1 MEGLVSVLVIMGV
14 IVFVFLW
21 ANWENKSNA
30 KDLAATKARDDMFAR
45 ADRIS
50 QAKRAKAEVE
60 AMNRAKAEEK
70 YREAEAA
77 VEAKKKAKAEEE
89 ARKAKVE
96 EETRRVK
103 AVEEARKAKA
113 EEEARQA
120 KAAEFT
126 AARKVFL
133 LWAIDVDLIRLNKI
147 AFIVS
152 EIEDFDLYSKS
163 NGVSQL
169 TIEQMIEIQ
178 KSYRAGSHG
187 EIKPPAPQIHPTQN
201 STRENKHLNHEN
213 INLGIFGKPSTE
225 RSESLLYM
233 SQEERAADYDM
244 AVANGDSQRLQEHE
258 DFIQSVMKGLG
269 L

>member
-1 MEGLVSVLVIMGV
+1 MGVLV
-14 IVFVFLW
+14 FVVLW

-30 KDLAATKARDDMFAR
+30 KDLAAAKARADMFAR

-50 QAKRAKAEVE
+50 QADKAKSEE
-60 AMNRAKAEEK
+60 YWKTKAEE
-70 YREAEAA
+70 EAR
-77 VEAKKKAKAEEE
+77 KKAKAEEE
-89 ARKAKVE
+89 ARKAKAE
-96 EETRRVK
+96 EEARKAKAEEEDRRVK
-103 AVEEARKAKA
+103 AEEEARRVKEARKAKA

-120 KAAEFT
+120 KAAEFA

-152 EIEDFDLYSKS
+152 EIEGFDLYSKS

-258 DFIQSVMKGLG
+258 DFIQSVMKGLS

>member
-50 QAKRAKAEVE
+50 LAKRVKAEVE

-89 ARKAKVE
+89 
-96 EETRRVK
+96 TRRVK
-103 AVEEARKAKA
+103 AEEEARKAKA

-269 L
+269 R

>member
-1 MEGLVSVLVIMGV
+1 MEELAVVLVIMGV
-14 IVFVFLW
+14 LVFLVLW
-21 ANWENKSNA
+21 LNWENKSNA
-30 KDLAATKARDDMFAR
+30 NDLAAAKARADMFAR

-50 QAKRAKAEVE
+50 QADKAKSEE
-60 AMNRAKAEEK
+60 YWKTKA
-70 YREAEAA
+70 EAEAR
-77 VEAKKKAKAEEE
+77 KKAKAEEE
-89 ARKAKVE
+89 ARKAKAE
-96 EETRRVK
+96 EDARK
-103 AVEEARKAKA
+103 AKAEEEARKAKA
-113 EEEARQA
+113 EEEARKA
-120 KAAEFT
+120 NAAEFA

-152 EIEDFDLYSKS
+152 EIEGFDLYSKS

-178 KSYRAGSHG
+178 NSYPAGSHG

>member
-1 MEGLVSVLVIMGV
+1 MGV

-30 KDLAATKARDDMFAR
+30 KDLADTKARDDMFAR

-50 QAKRAKAEVE
+50 LATRADRISLAKRVKAEVE

-120 KAAEFT
+120 KAAEFA

-152 EIEDFDLYSKS
+152 EIEGFDLYSKS

-178 KSYRAGSHG
+178 NSYPAGSHG
-187 EIKPPAPQIHPTQN
+187 EIKPPAPQVHLTQN
-201 STRENKHLNHEN
+201 STREIKNFKYEN
-213 INLGIFGKPSTE
+213 QNTNNVADDGWDLADIVGG
-225 RSESLLYM
+225 SEWLTDD
-233 SQEERAADYDM
+233 EAGR
-244 AVANGDSQRLQEHE
+244 
-258 DFIQSVMKGLG
+258 
-269 L
+269 

>member
-1 MEGLVSVLVIMGV
+1 MEGLAVVLVIMGV
-14 IVFVFLW
+14 LVFLVLW
-21 ANWENKSNA
+21 VNWENDSNA
-30 KDLAATKARDDMFAR
+30 KDLAAAKARADMFAR

-50 QAKRAKAEVE
+50 QADKAKSEEYWKTKAEEE
-60 AMNRAKAEEK
+60 AMKKAKAEEK

-77 VEAKKKAKAEEE
+77 VEAKKKAKAE
-89 ARKAKVE
+89 V
-96 EETRRVK
+96 
-103 AVEEARKAKA
+103 EARKAKA

-152 EIEDFDLYSKS
+152 EIEGFDLYSKS

>member
-50 QAKRAKAEVE
+50 LAKRVKAEVE

-89 ARKAKVE
+89 
-96 EETRRVK
+96 TRRVK
-103 AVEEARKAKA
+103 AEEEARKAKA

-120 KAAEFT
+120 KAAEFA

-152 EIEDFDLYSKS
+152 EIEGFDLYSKS

-178 KSYRAGSHG
+178 NSYPAGSHG

-269 L
+269 R

>member
-50 QAKRAKAEVE
+50 LATRADRISLAKRVKAEVE

-89 ARKAKVE
+89 
-96 EETRRVK
+96 TRRVK
-103 AVEEARKAKA
+103 AEEEARKAKA

-133 LWAIDVDLIRLNKI
+133 LWAIDVDLKRLNKI
-147 AFIVS
+147 AFIMS
-152 EIEDFDLYSKS
+152 EIEGFDLYSKS
-163 NGVSQL
+163 KGVSQL

-178 KSYRAGSHG
+178 KSYPAGSHG
-187 EIKPPAPQIHPTQN
+187 EIKPTAPQTHPTQN
-201 STRENKHLNHEN
+201 STRENKYLSYEN
-213 INLGIFGKPSTE
+213 QSTDNVTDDGWDLADIVGG
-225 RSESLLYM
+225 SEWLTDD
-233 SQEERAADYDM
+233 EAGR
-244 AVANGDSQRLQEHE
+244 
-258 DFIQSVMKGLG
+258 
-269 L
+269 

>member
-1 MEGLVSVLVIMGV
+1 VEGLVSVLVIMGV

-50 QAKRAKAEVE
+50 LATRADRISLAKRVKAEVE

-77 VEAKKKAKAEEE
+77 VEAKKKAKAEED
-89 ARKAKVE
+89 ARKAKAE
-96 EETRRVK
+96 EDARK
-103 AVEEARKAKA
+103 AKAEEEARKAKA
-113 EEEARQA
+113 EEEARKA
-120 KAAEFT
+120 NAAEFA

-133 LWAIDVDLIRLNKI
+133 LWAIDVDLNRLNKI

-152 EIEDFDLYSKS
+152 EIEGFDLYSKS

-178 KSYRAGSHG
+178 KSYPAGSHG
-187 EIKPPAPQIHPTQN
+187 EIKPPAPQTHPTQN
-201 STRENKHLNHEN
+201 STRENKYLSYEN
-213 INLGIFGKPSTE
+213 QSTDNVTDDGWDLADIVGG
-225 RSESLLYM
+225 SEWLTDD
-233 SQEERAADYDM
+233 EAGR
-244 AVANGDSQRLQEHE
+244 
-258 DFIQSVMKGLG
+258 
-269 L
+269 

>member
-50 QAKRAKAEVE
+50 LAKRVKAEVE

-89 ARKAKVE
+89 ARKAK
-96 EETRRVK
+96 
-103 AVEEARKAKA
+103 A

-120 KAAEFT
+120 KAAEFA

-152 EIEDFDLYSKS
+152 EIEGFDLYSKS

-258 DFIQSVMKGLG
+258 DFIQSVIKGLG

>member
-50 QAKRAKAEVE
+50 LATRADRISLAKRVKAEVE

-77 VEAKKKAKAEEE
+77 VEAKKKAKAEED
-89 ARKAKVE
+89 ARKAKAE
-96 EETRRVK
+96 EDARK
-103 AVEEARKAKA
+103 AKAEEEARKAKA
-113 EEEARQA
+113 EEEARKA
-120 KAAEFT
+120 NAAEFA

-133 LWAIDVDLIRLNKI
+133 LWAIDVDLNRLNKI

-152 EIEDFDLYSKS
+152 EIEGFDLYSKS

-178 KSYRAGSHG
+178 KSYPAGSHG
-187 EIKPPAPQIHPTQN
+187 EIKPPAPQTHPTQN
-201 STRENKHLNHEN
+201 STRENKYLSYEN
-213 INLGIFGKPSTE
+213 QSTDNVTDDGWDLADIVGG
-225 RSESLLYM
+225 SEWLTDD
-233 SQEERAADYDM
+233 EAGR
-244 AVANGDSQRLQEHE
+244 
-258 DFIQSVMKGLG
+258 
-269 L
+269 

>member
-14 IVFVFLW
+14 IVFVYLW

-77 VEAKKKAKAEEE
+77 VEAKKKAKAE
-89 ARKAKVE
+89 
-96 EETRRVK
+96 
-103 AVEEARKAKA
+103 EEARKAKA

-269 L
+269 R

>member
-1 MEGLVSVLVIMGV
+1 MGV

-89 ARKAKVE
+89 
-96 EETRRVK
+96 TRRVK
-103 AVEEARKAKA
+103 AEEEARKAKA

>member
-1 MEGLVSVLVIMGV
+1 MGVLV
-14 IVFVFLW
+14 FVVLW

-30 KDLAATKARDDMFAR
+30 KDLAAAKARADMFAR

-50 QAKRAKAEVE
+50 QADKAKSEE
-60 AMNRAKAEEK
+60 YWKTKAEE
-70 YREAEAA
+70 EAR
-77 VEAKKKAKAEEE
+77 KKAKAEEE
-89 ARKAKVE
+89 ARKAKAE
-96 EETRRVK
+96 EEDRRVK
-103 AVEEARKAKA
+103 AEEEARRVKEARKAKA

-120 KAAEFT
+120 KAAEFA

-152 EIEDFDLYSKS
+152 EIEGFDLYSKS

>member
-1 MEGLVSVLVIMGV
+1 M
-14 IVFVFLW
+14 
-21 ANWENKSNA
+21 
-30 KDLAATKARDDMFAR
+30 
-45 ADRIS
+45 
-50 QAKRAKAEVE
+50 
-60 AMNRAKAEEK
+60 
-70 YREAEAA
+70 
-77 VEAKKKAKAEEE
+77 
-89 ARKAKVE
+89 
-96 EETRRVK
+96 
-103 AVEEARKAKA
+103 
-113 EEEARQA
+113 
-120 KAAEFT
+120 
-126 AARKVFL
+126 
-133 LWAIDVDLIRLNKI
+133 
-147 AFIVS
+147 S
-152 EIEDFDLYSKS
+152 EIEGFDLYSKS

>member
-1 MEGLVSVLVIMGV
+1 MGVLV
-14 IVFVFLW
+14 FVVLW

-30 KDLAATKARDDMFAR
+30 KDLAAAKARADMFAR

-50 QAKRAKAEVE
+50 QADKAKSEEYWKTKAEEE
-60 AMNRAKAEEK
+60 AMKKAKAEEK

-77 VEAKKKAKAEEE
+77 VEAKKKAKAEVE
-89 ARKAKVE
+89 ARKAKAE

-103 AVEEARKAKA
+103 AEEEARKAKA

-120 KAAEFT
+120 KAAEFA

-152 EIEDFDLYSKS
+152 EIEGFDLYSKS

-178 KSYRAGSHG
+178 NSYPAGRHG
-187 EIKPPAPQIHPTQN
+187 EIKPPAPQVHLTQN
-201 STRENKHLNHEN
+201 STREIKNFKYEN
-213 INLGIFGKPSTE
+213 QNTNNV
-225 RSESLLYM
+225 
-233 SQEERAADYDM
+233 ADDGWDL
-244 AVANGDSQRLQEHE
+244 ADIVGGSGWLTDDEAGR
-258 DFIQSVMKGLG
+258 
-269 L
+269 

>member
-1 MEGLVSVLVIMGV
+1 MGV

-30 KDLAATKARDDMFAR
+30 KDLADTKARDDMFAR

-50 QAKRAKAEVE
+50 LATRADRISLAKRVKAEVE

-120 KAAEFT
+120 KAAEFA

-152 EIEDFDLYSKS
+152 EIEGFDLYSKS

-178 KSYRAGSHG
+178 NSYPAGSHG
-187 EIKPPAPQIHPTQN
+187 EIKPPAPQVHLTQN
-201 STRENKHLNHEN
+201 STREIKNFKYEN
-213 INLGIFGKPSTE
+213 QNTNNV
-225 RSESLLYM
+225 
-233 SQEERAADYDM
+233 ADDGWDL
-244 AVANGDSQRLQEHE
+244 ADIVGGSGWLTDDEAGR
-258 DFIQSVMKGLG
+258 
-269 L
+269 

>member
-77 VEAKKKAKAEEE
+77 VEAKKKAKAE
-89 ARKAKVE
+89 
-96 EETRRVK
+96 
-103 AVEEARKAKA
+103 EEARKAKA

-258 DFIQSVMKGLG
+258 DFIQSVMKGLS

>member
-50 QAKRAKAEVE
+50 LAKRVEAEVE

-89 ARKAKVE
+89 ARKAK
-96 EETRRVK
+96 
-103 AVEEARKAKA
+103 A

-120 KAAEFT
+120 KAAEFA

-152 EIEDFDLYSKS
+152 EIEGFDLYSKS

-258 DFIQSVMKGLG
+258 DFIQSVIKGLG

>member
-1 MEGLVSVLVIMGV
+1 VEGLVSVLVIMGV
-14 IVFVFLW
+14 IVFVYLR

-77 VEAKKKAKAEEE
+77 VEAKKKAKAE
-89 ARKAKVE
+89 
-96 EETRRVK
+96 
-103 AVEEARKAKA
+103 EEARKAKA

-244 AVANGDSQRLQEHE
+244 AVTNGDSQRLQEHE
-258 DFIQSVMKGLG
+258 DFIQSVIKGLG

>member
-30 KDLAATKARDDMFAR
+30 KDLAAAKARADMFAR

-50 QAKRAKAEVE
+50 QADKAKSEE
-60 AMNRAKAEEK
+60 YWKTKAEE
-70 YREAEAA
+70 EAR
-77 VEAKKKAKAEEE
+77 KKAKAEEE
-89 ARKAKVE
+89 ARKAKAE
-96 EETRRVK
+96 EEDRRVK
-103 AVEEARKAKA
+103 AEEEARRVKEARKAKA

>member
-1 MEGLVSVLVIMGV
+1 MGV

-89 ARKAKVE
+89 
-96 EETRRVK
+96 TRRVK
-103 AVEEARKAKA
+103 AEEEARKAKA

-201 STRENKHLNHEN
+201 STRENKYLSYEN
-213 INLGIFGKPSTE
+213 QSTDNVTDDGWDLADIVGG
-225 RSESLLYM
+225 SEWLTDD
-233 SQEERAADYDM
+233 EAGR
-244 AVANGDSQRLQEHE
+244 
-258 DFIQSVMKGLG
+258 
-269 L
+269 

>member
-1 MEGLVSVLVIMGV
+1 MEELAVVLVIMGV
-14 IVFVFLW
+14 LVFLVLW
-21 ANWENKSNA
+21 LNWENKSNA
-30 KDLAATKARDDMFAR
+30 NDLAAAKARADMFAR

-50 QAKRAKAEVE
+50 QADKAKSEE
-60 AMNRAKAEEK
+60 YWKTKA
-70 YREAEAA
+70 EAEAR
-77 VEAKKKAKAEEE
+77 KKAKAEEE
-89 ARKAKVE
+89 ARKAE
-96 EETRRVK
+96 AEDQIAEF
-103 AVEEARKAKA
+103 AAARKA
-113 EEEARQA
+113 
-120 KAAEFT
+120 
-126 AARKVFL
+126 FL

-152 EIEDFDLYSKS
+152 EIEGFDLYSKS

-258 DFIQSVMKGLG
+258 DFIQSVMKGLS

>member
-1 MEGLVSVLVIMGV
+1 MEGLAAVLVIIGFLIFV
-14 IVFVFLW
+14 IVLS
-21 ANWENKSNA
+21 ANRANKANA
-30 KDLAATKARDDMFAR
+30 NDLAAVKARADMFAR
-45 ADRIS
+45 ADRI
-50 QAKRAKAEVE
+50 AKADK
-60 AMNRAKAEEK
+60 AKSEE
-70 YREAEAA
+70 YW
-77 VEAKKKAKAEEE
+77 KAKAEEN
-89 ARKAKVE
+89 ARKAKAE
-96 EETRRVK
+96 EDARK
-103 AVEEARKAKA
+103 AKAEEDARKAKAEEEARKAKA
-113 EEEARQA
+113 EEEARKA
-120 KAAEFT
+120 NAAEFA

-133 LWAIDVDLIRLNKI
+133 LWAIDVDLNRLNKI

-152 EIEDFDLYSKS
+152 EIEGFDLYSKS

>member
-1 MEGLVSVLVIMGV
+1 VEGLAVVLVIMGV
-14 IVFVFLW
+14 LVFVVLW

-30 KDLAATKARDDMFAR
+30 KDLAAAKARADMFAR

-50 QAKRAKAEVE
+50 QADKAKSEEYWKTKAEEE
-60 AMNRAKAEEK
+60 ARKKAKAEEEA
-70 YREAEAA
+70 RE
-77 VEAKKKAKAEEE
+77 AKAEEE
-89 ARKAKVE
+89 ARKAK
-96 EETRRVK
+96 
-103 AVEEARKAKA
+103 AEA
-113 EEEARQA
+113 EDQI
-120 KAAEFT
+120 AEFA